1 MKQSVLFFIESLAG
15 GGAEKVLSDL
25 VSNLDQ
31 TKYNV
36 TVISVADGGV
46 YEPIVMKHSHYHP
59 VFANDDYQS
68 GGWKKLWYILKYK
81 LIYSLPA
88 PISYRWMIHEEYDV
102 EVAFVEGFATR
113 LIAAS
118 PNKRS
123 KKLAWVHIDMEKNP
137 YASASYKSEAEHRA
151 AYEKY
156 DRICCVSQSVKDVF
170 NKMFFDDQRVVVQY
184 NPVDSVEV
192 ICKGKEPVEL
202 TPSTTLQM
210 GTIGRLEEQKGFIRL
225 LDCLGRLKIQGYQ
238 FNLWIVGEGSQRPQ
252 LEALIKKYQM
262 QEQVKLLGFQEN
274 PYKYMDK
281 CDVFVCSSYA
291 EGFSTAATE
300 SLILGKPIFTTECA
314 GMQELF
320 GDEKCGEIVPNTDDA
335 LYEMLENLLS
345 GKWKA
350 ADYTGAVARRSLDF
364 DIQKRMQEIEKILDA

>member
-1 MKQSVLFFIESLAG
+1 MRRILLLIENLVD
-15 GGAEKVLSDL
+15 GGAEKALSVL
-25 VSNLDQ
+25 VSNLD
-31 TKYNV
+31 KKKIDI
-36 TVISVADGGV
+36 TVITVTDGGF
-46 YEPIVMKHSHYHP
+46 YEPIVKRHCHYRS
-59 VFANDDYQS
+59 VLANSDYKA

-88 PISYRWMIHEEYDV
+88 LIAYRWMIHEEYDV

-118 PNKRS
+118 PNKCS

-184 NPVDSVEV
+184 NPVDSAEV
-192 ICKGKEPVEL
+192 MRKGKGMVEL
-202 TPSTTLQM
+202 FPNQTLQL

-225 LDCLGRLKIQGYQ
+225 LDCLGRLKSKGYQ
-238 FNLWIVGEGSQRPQ
+238 FGLWIAGEGSQRPQ

-274 PYKYMDK
+274 PYKYVDK
-281 CDVFVCSSYA
+281 CDAFVCSSYA

-300 SLILGKPIFTTECA
+300 SLILGKPIFTTDCA

-320 GDEKCGEIVPNTDDA
+320 GAEKCGEIVPNTDEA
-335 LYEMLENLLS
+335 LYEMLEKLLS

-350 ADYTGAVARRSLDF
+350 ADYTGAVARRALDF
-364 DIQKRMQEIEKILDA
+364 DIKKRMQEIETLLDT

>member
-1 MKQSVLFFIESLAG
+1 MRKVLFFIESLSG

-25 VSNLDQ
+25 ICNLDQ
-31 TKYNV
+31 AKYDV

-46 YEPIVMKHSHYHP
+46 YEPIVKNHCHYHA

-81 LIYSLPA
+81 LIYSLPV
-88 PISYRWMIHEEYDV
+88 PIAYRWMIQEEYDM
-102 EVAFVEGFATR
+102 EVAFIEGFATR

-123 KKLAWVHIDMEKNP
+123 KKLAWVHIDMKKNP
-137 YASASYKSEAEHRA
+137 YASTSYKNEADHRA

-156 DRICCVSQSVKDVF
+156 DKVCCVSQSVKDVF

-184 NPVDSVEV
+184 NPVDSAEV
-192 ICKGKEPVEL
+192 MRKGKEPVEF
-202 TPSTTLQM
+202 TPNQTLQL

-225 LDCLGRLKIQGYQ
+225 LDCLGRLKGKGYQ
-238 FNLWIVGEGSQRPQ
+238 FGLWIAGEGSQRPQ
-252 LEALIKKYQM
+252 LEALIEKYQM
-262 QEQVKLLGFQEN
+262 QEQVKLLGFQAN
-274 PYKYMDK
+274 PYRYMDK

-291 EGFSTAATE
+291 EGFSTAAPE

-320 GDEKCGEIVPNTDDA
+320 GDETCGEIVPNTDDA

-350 ADYTGAVARRSLDF
+350 ADYTGAVARRALDF
-364 DIQKRMQEIEKILDA
+364 DIQKRMREIEELLDA

>member
-1 MKQSVLFFIESLAG
+1 MKKVLFFIESLAG

-25 VSNLDQ
+25 VSNLEPA
-31 TKYNV
+31 KYDV

-46 YEPIVMKHSHYHP
+46 YESIVKKHSHYHS
-59 VFANDDYQS
+59 VFSNDDYKS

-88 PISYRWMIHEEYDV
+88 PIAYLWMIQGAYDV
-102 EVAFVEGFATR
+102 EIAFVEGFATR

-118 PNKRS
+118 PNQNS
-123 KKLAWVHIDMEKNP
+123 KKLTWVHTDMKKNP
-137 YASASYKSEAEHRA
+137 YACNGYKSQAEHRLV
-151 AYEKY
+151 YEKY
-156 DRICCVSQSVKDVF
+156 DKVCCVSQSVKEVF
-170 NKMFFDDQRVVVQY
+170 NTMFFNDKRVVVQY
-184 NPVDSVEV
+184 NPVDSAEV
-192 ICKGKEPVEL
+192 MRKGRERVDLIPNQ
-202 TPSTTLQM
+202 TLQM

-225 LDCLGRLKIQGYQ
+225 LDCLGRLKGKGYQ
-238 FNLWIVGEGSQRPQ
+238 FGLWIAGEGSQRPQ
-252 LEALIKKYQM
+252 LEALMKKYQL

-274 PYKYMDK
+274 PYRYMDK

-320 GDEKCGEIVPNTDDA
+320 GAEKCGEIVPNTDEA

-350 ADYTGAVARRSLDF
+350 ADYTEAVARRSLDF
-364 DIQKRMQEIEKILDA
+364 DIKKRMQEIETILDT

>member
-46 YEPIVMKHSHYHP
+46 YEPIVKKHSHYHS
-59 VFANDDYQS
+59 VFANDDYKA
-68 GGWKKLWYILKYK
+68 GGWKKLWCILKYR

-137 YASASYKSEAEHRA
+137 YASASYKNEADHRA
-151 AYEKY
+151 AYEKF
-156 DRICCVSQSVKDVF
+156 DKVCCVSQSVKDVF

-300 SLILGKPIFTTECA
+300 SLILGKPIFTTKCA

>member
-1 MKQSVLFFIESLAG
+1 MRRILLLIENLVD
-15 GGAEKVLSDL
+15 GGAEKALSVL
-25 VSNLDQ
+25 VSNLD
-31 TKYNV
+31 KKKIDI
-36 TVISVADGGV
+36 TVITVTDGGF
-46 YEPIVMKHSHYHP
+46 YEPIVKRHCHYRS
-59 VFANDDYQS
+59 VLANSDYKA

-88 PISYRWMIHEEYDV
+88 LIAYRWMIHEEYDV

-123 KKLAWVHIDMEKNP
+123 KKLAWVHIDMKKNP
-137 YASASYKSEAEHRA
+137 YASTSYKSEAEHRA

-184 NPVDSVEV
+184 NPVDSAEV
-192 ICKGKEPVEL
+192 MRKGKGMVEL
-202 TPSTTLQM
+202 FPNQTLQL

>member
-1 MKQSVLFFIESLAG
+1 MKILFFIESLAG

-25 VSNLDQ
+25 VCNLDQ
-31 TKYNV
+31 TKYEV

-46 YEPIVMKHSHYHP
+46 YEHIVKKHCHYHA
-59 VFANDDYQS
+59 VFTNGDYQS
-68 GGWKKLWYILKYK
+68 GGWKKLRYFLKYK
-81 LIYSLPA
+81 LIYCLPA
-88 PISYRWMIHEEYDV
+88 PIAYRWMIHEEYDV

-118 PNKRS
+118 LNRNS

-137 YASASYKSEAEHRA
+137 YASASYKSEAEHRM

-170 NKMFFDDQRVVVQY
+170 NKMFFDDKRVVVQY
-184 NPVDSVEV
+184 NPVDSAEV
-192 ICKGKEPVEL
+192 MRKGREPVEL
-202 TPSTTLQM
+202 TPNETLQL

-225 LDCLGRLKIQGYQ
+225 LDCLGRLKEKGYP
-238 FNLWIVGEGSQRPQ
+238 FGLWIAGEGSQRPQ
-252 LEALIKKYQM
+252 LEALIEKYQM
-262 QEQVKLLGFQEN
+262 QEQVKLLGYQEN
-274 PYKYMDK
+274 PYRYMDK

-291 EGFSTAATE
+291 EGFSTATTE

-320 GDEKCGEIVPNTDDA
+320 GDEKCGEIVPNTEEA

-345 GKWKA
+345 GKWKT
-350 ADYTGAVARRSLDF
+350 ADYTSAVARRALDF
-364 DIQKRMQEIEKILDA
+364 DIKKRIQEIETILDA

>member
-1 MKQSVLFFIESLAG
+1 MKRSVLFFLESLGG

-25 VSNLDQ
+25 VCNLDQ
-31 TKYNV
+31 AKYDV

-46 YEPIVMKHSHYHP
+46 YEPIVKRHCHYRP
-59 VFANDDYQS
+59 VFANGDYKA

-81 LIYSLPA
+81 LIYCLPA
-88 PISYRWMIHEEYDV
+88 TIAYRWMIHEEYDV

-118 PNKRS
+118 PNKCS

-137 YASASYKSEAEHRA
+137 YASASYKSEAEHQA

-170 NKMFFDDQRVVVQY
+170 NKMFFDDKRVVVQY
-184 NPVDSVEV
+184 NPVDSAEV
-192 ICKGKEPVEL
+192 TRKGKEPVEL
-202 TPSTTLQM
+202 TPNTTLQL
-210 GTIGRLEEQKGFIRL
+210 GTIGRLVEQKGFIRL

-238 FNLWIVGEGSQRPQ
+238 FGLWIAGEGSQRPQ
-252 LEALIKKYQM
+252 LETLIEKYQM
-262 QEQVKLLGFQEN
+262 QEQVTLLGFQEN

-291 EGFSTAATE
+291 EGFSTVATE
-300 SLILGKPIFTTECA
+300 SLILGKPIFTTDCA
-314 GMQELF
+314 GMRELF
-320 GDEKCGEIVPNTDDA
+320 GDEKCGEIVPNTDEA
-335 LYEMLENLLS
+335 LYEMLEKLLS
-345 GKWKA
+345 GEWKVS
-350 ADYTGAVARRSLDF
+350 DYTGAVARRALDF
-364 DIQKRMQEIEKILDA
+364 DIKKRMQEIEELLDA

>member
-1 MKQSVLFFIESLAG
+1 MRRILLLIENLVD
-15 GGAEKVLSDL
+15 GGAEKVLSVL
-25 VSNLDQ
+25 VSNLD
-31 TKYNV
+31 KKKSDI
-36 TVISVADGGV
+36 TVITVTDGGV
-46 YEPIVMKHSHYHP
+46 YEPIVKRHCHYRS
-59 VFANDDYQS
+59 VLANDDYKA

-88 PISYRWMIHEEYDV
+88 PIAYRWMIQEEFDV

-123 KKLAWVHIDMEKNP
+123 KKLAWVHTDMKKNP
-137 YASASYKSEAEHRA
+137 YASANYKSEADHRA

-156 DRICCVSQSVKDVF
+156 DKVCCVSQSVKDVF

-184 NPVDSVEV
+184 NPVDSAEV
-192 ICKGKEPVEL
+192 MRKGKEPVDL
-202 TPSTTLQM
+202 TPNRTLQL
-210 GTIGRLEEQKGFIRL
+210 GTIGRLEAQKGFIRL
-225 LDCLGRLKIQGYQ
+225 LDCLGRLKGKGYS
-238 FNLWIVGEGSQRPQ
+238 FGLWIAGEGSQRPQ
-252 LEALIKKYQM
+252 LEALIEKYQM

-274 PYKYMDK
+274 PYRYMDK

-320 GDEKCGEIVPNTDDA
+320 GDEKCGEIVPNTDEA
-335 LYEMLENLLS
+335 LYELLENLLS

>member
-1 MKQSVLFFIESLAG
+1 MRRILLLIENLVD
-15 GGAEKVLSDL
+15 GGAEKVLSVL
-25 VSNLDQ
+25 VSNLD
-31 TKYNV
+31 KKKSDI
-36 TVISVADGGV
+36 TVITVTDGGV
-46 YEPIVMKHSHYHP
+46 YEPIVKRHCHYRS
-59 VFANDDYQS
+59 VLANDDYKA

-81 LIYSLPA
+81 LIYSFPA
-88 PISYRWMIHEEYDV
+88 PIAYRWMIHEEYDV

-118 PNKRS
+118 PNKCS
-123 KKLAWVHIDMEKNP
+123 KKLAWVHTDMEKNP

-170 NKMFFDDQRVVVQY
+170 NKMFFDDKRVVVQY
-184 NPVDSVEV
+184 NPVDSAEV
-192 ICKGKEPVEL
+192 MRKGKEPVEL
-202 TPSTTLQM
+202 TPNPTLQL

-225 LDCLGRLKIQGYQ
+225 LDCLGRLKCKGYQ

-300 SLILGKPIFTTECA
+300 SLILGKPIFTTDCA

-320 GDEKCGEIVPNTDDA
+320 GAEKCGEIVPNTDEA

-350 ADYTGAVARRSLDF
+350 ADYTGAVARRAPDF
-364 DIQKRMQEIEKILDA
+364 DIKKRMQEIEKILDA